1 MRSHEGS
8 YEGIGGRSLF
18 YRFRVPVQPFDYT
31 QVSSGLSRLQLPLLL
46 LHGGEDRTIAP
57 QASERIFNG
66 ASSADKTLKIFP
78 GLRHEILNEPE
89 RQQVLVMILDWLRRH
104 LG

>member
-1 MRSHEGS
+1 MKSHEGS
-8 YEGIGGRSLF
+8 YEGTGGRSLF
-18 YRFRVPVQPFDYT
+18 YRFRVPAQPFDYT
-31 QVSSGLSRLQLPLLL
+31 QVSSGLSKLQLPLLV

-57 QASERIFNG
+57 KTSERIFNG

-89 RQQVLVMILDWLRRH
+89 RQQVLAMILDWLRRH

>member
-1 MRSHEGS
+1 MKSHEGS
-8 YEGIGGRSLF
+8 YEGTGGRSLF
-18 YRFRVPVQPFDYT
+18 YRFRVPPQPAG
-31 QVSSGLSRLQLPLLL
+31 VALL

>member
-1 MRSHEGS
+1 MKSHEGS
-8 YEGIGGRSLF
+8 YEG
-18 YRFRVPVQPFDYT
+18 T
-31 QVSSGLSRLQLPLLL
+31 
-46 LHGGEDRTIAP
+46 GGEDRTIAP

-66 ASSADKTLKIFP
+66 AAGTDKTPKIFP

-89 RQQVLVMILDWLRRH
+89 RQPVLAMILDWLRRH